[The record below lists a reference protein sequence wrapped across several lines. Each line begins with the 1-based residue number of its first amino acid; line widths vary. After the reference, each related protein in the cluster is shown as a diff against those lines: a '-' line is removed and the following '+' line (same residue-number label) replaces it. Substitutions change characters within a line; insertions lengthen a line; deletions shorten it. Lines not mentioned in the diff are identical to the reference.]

1 MSFTPYLEKPSHTWK
16 ASPLKAF
23 RVIGACA
30 HRTPNGSKRRSSSAG
45 CCEGIARSG
54 LACPSRKAQS
64 CRPGCIPR
72 KPSEGAMVP
81 ERNQKIVDSAA
92 FLNRGEKKRY
102 AGRDVFGRDAPRVP
116 FGSDVSFRVA
126 ERQRPGDGLAIVWFA
141 VGFNG
146 SGNRTKWFDSSRSV
160 DKLLQIGVILTPR
173 RHVLRPVDRA

>member
-1 MSFTPYLEKPSHTWK
+1 NPVDPA
-16 ASPLKAF
+16 AS
-23 RVIGACA
+23 RGN
-30 HRTPNGSKRRSSSAG
+30 R
-45 CCEGIARSG
+45 ARG
-54 LACPSRKAQS
+54 LWF
-64 CRPGCIPR
+64 PR
-72 KPSEGAMVP
+72 GTK
-81 ERNQKIVDSAA
+81 KIVDSAA